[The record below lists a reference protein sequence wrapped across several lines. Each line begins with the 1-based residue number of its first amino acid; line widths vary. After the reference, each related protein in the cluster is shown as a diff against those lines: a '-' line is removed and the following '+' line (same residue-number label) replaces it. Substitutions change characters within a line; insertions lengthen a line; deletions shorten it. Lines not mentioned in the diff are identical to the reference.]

1 MPHTAPRVN
10 KVTQKKVRRGMPT
23 DKDIEDALIAC
34 KGIYVAAAKWLK
46 RERDKSITRQ
56 TLSKRIAAS
65 EHLREVCDEVV
76 EQTLDWAESKLLELI
91 AAGDKTA
98 ILFYLKCKGKKR
110 GYTERQEVAGVPD
123 SPLALPTINV
133 EYVNPPDDGDEIK
146 ARGFDAG
153 GK

>member
-1 MPHTAPRVN
+1 
-10 KVTQKKVRRGMPT
+10 MPT
-23 DKDIEDALIAC
+23 NKDIEDALIAC

-65 EHLREVCDEVV
+65 KHLREVCDEVV
-76 EQTLDWAESKLLELI
+76 EQTLDWAESKLLELM

-110 GYTERQEVAGVPD
+110 GYTERQEVTGSEGA
-123 SPLALPTINV
+123 PLISEPVKITINPV
-133 EYVNPPDDGDEIK
+133 SP
-146 ARGFDAG
+146 G
-153 GK
+153 GEQ